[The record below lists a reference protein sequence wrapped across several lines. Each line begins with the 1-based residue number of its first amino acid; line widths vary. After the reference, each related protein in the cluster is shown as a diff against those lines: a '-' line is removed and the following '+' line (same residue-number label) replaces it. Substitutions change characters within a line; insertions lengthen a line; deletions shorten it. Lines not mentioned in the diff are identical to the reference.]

1 MLDLTL
7 ISFKKW
13 IFFLTVGLFTSVS
26 YSNPSKAF
34 PENMPLHT
42 KILWGESGVL
52 RKIKLAPETRKK
64 ELQLRVKML
73 QLHQKIALGS
83 LTAFSYQSYLGK
95 QLVDGNYEN
104 YDLHSKMSKVVWST
118 YMVSAGL
125 SYFAPPGMKYSKK
138 LSSIKIH
145 RLLSW
150 VHFAGMASIP
160 WLGYNISTKTSIG
173 ERDNA
178 INLHQNVAYAT
189 LFTMSFSALLSFLP
203 Y

>member
-1 MLDLTL
+1 M
-7 ISFKKW
+7 IGFKKW
-13 IFFLTVGLFTSVS
+13 NLFFTIGLFLSVP
-26 YSNPSKAF
+26 YSQSLQSL

-42 KILWGESGVL
+42 KLLWGESGL
-52 RKIKLAPETRKK
+52 FRIIKLAPETRQK

-83 LTAFSYQSYLGK
+83 LGAFFYQSYLGK
-95 QLVDGNYEN
+95 QMVDGNYKY
-104 YDLHSKMSKVVWST
+104 YDLHSSMSKVVWSS
-118 YMVSAGL
+118 YMTSAAL

-138 LSSIKIH
+138 LSSMKIH

-160 WLGYNISTKTSIG
+160 FLGYNIHNSSNYDKAVS
-173 ERDNA
+173 
-178 INLHQNVAYAT
+178 LHQNVAYVT
-189 LFTMSFSALLSFLP
+189 LFSMSLSALLTFLP

>member
-1 MLDLTL
+1 MTNDIKLSIILFSLIICTNTL
-7 ISFKKW
+7 IGGSPTN
-13 IFFLTVGLFTSVS
+13 L
-26 YSNPSKAF
+26 

-42 KILWGESGVL
+42 KVLWGENGVL
-52 RKIKLAPETRKK
+52 RKLKLAPNTRQE

-83 LTAFSYQSYLGK
+83 LGTFFYQSYLGK
-95 QLVDGNYEN
+95 QLVDGNYQN
-104 YDLHSKMSKVVWST
+104 LNTHSSLSKVVWST
-118 YMVSAGL
+118 YMLSASL
-125 SYFAPPGMKYSKK
+125 SYFAPPGLKYTQK
-138 LSSIKIH
+138 LSSMKIH

-160 WLGYNISTKTSIG
+160 ILGYNIGNSSPN
-173 ERDNA
+173 ERNSA
-178 INLHQNVAYAT
+178 IELHQNVAYAT

>member
-1 MLDLTL
+1 M
-7 ISFKKW
+7 IGFKKW
-13 IFFLTVGLFTSVS
+13 NLFFTIGLFLSVP
-26 YSNPSKAF
+26 YSQSLQSL

-42 KILWGESGVL
+42 KLLWGESGL
-52 RKIKLAPETRKK
+52 FRKIKLAPETRQK

-83 LTAFSYQSYLGK
+83 LGAFFYQSYLGK
-95 QLVDGNYEN
+95 QMVDGNYKY
-104 YDLHSKMSKVVWST
+104 YDLHSSMSKVVWSS
-118 YMVSAGL
+118 YMTSAAL

-138 LSSIKIH
+138 LSSMKIH

-160 WLGYNISTKTSIG
+160 FLGYNIHNSSNYDKAVS
-173 ERDNA
+173 
-178 INLHQNVAYAT
+178 LHQNVAYVT
-189 LFTMSFSALLSFLP
+189 LFSMSLSALLSFLP

>member
-1 MLDLTL
+1 M

-13 IFFLTVGLFTSVS
+13 NLFFTIGLFLSVP
-26 YSNPSKAF
+26 YSQSLQSL
-34 PENMPLHT
+34 PESMPLHT
-42 KILWGESGVL
+42 KLLWGESGL
-52 RKIKLAPETRKK
+52 FRKIKLAPETRQK

-83 LTAFSYQSYLGK
+83 LGAFFYQSYLGK
-95 QLVDGNYEN
+95 QMVDGNYKY
-104 YDLHSKMSKVVWST
+104 YDLHSSMSKVVWSS
-118 YMVSAGL
+118 YMTSAAL

-138 LSSIKIH
+138 LSSMKIH

-160 WLGYNISTKTSIG
+160 FLGYNIHNSSNYDKAVS
-173 ERDNA
+173 
-178 INLHQNVAYAT
+178 LHQNVAYVT
-189 LFTMSFSALLSFLP
+189 LFSMSLSALLSFLP

>member
-1 MLDLTL
+1 M
-7 ISFKKW
+7 IGFKKW
-13 IFFLTVGLFTSVS
+13 NLFFTIGLFLSVP
-26 YSNPSKAF
+26 YSQSLQSL

-42 KILWGESGVL
+42 KLLWGESGL
-52 RKIKLAPETRKK
+52 FRIIKLAPETRQK

-83 LTAFSYQSYLGK
+83 LGAFFYQSYLGK
-95 QLVDGNYEN
+95 QMVDGNYKY
-104 YDLHSKMSKVVWST
+104 YDLHSSMSKVVWSS
-118 YMVSAGL
+118 YMTSAAL

-138 LSSIKIH
+138 LSSMKIH

-160 WLGYNISTKTSIG
+160 FLGYNIHNSSNYDKAVS
-173 ERDNA
+173 
-178 INLHQNVAYAT
+178 LHQNVAYVT
-189 LFTMSFSALLSFLP
+189 LFSMSLSALLSFLP

>member
-1 MLDLTL
+1 M
-7 ISFKKW
+7 IGFKKW
-13 IFFLTVGLFTSVS
+13 NLFFTIGLFLSVP
-26 YSNPSKAF
+26 YSQSLQSL

-42 KILWGESGVL
+42 KLLWGESGL
-52 RKIKLAPETRKK
+52 FRKIKLAPETRQK

-83 LTAFSYQSYLGK
+83 LGAFFYQSYLGK
-95 QLVDGNYEN
+95 QMVDGNYKY
-104 YDLHSKMSKVVWST
+104 YDLHSSMSKVVWSS
-118 YMVSAGL
+118 YMTSAAL

-138 LSSIKIH
+138 LSSMKIH

-160 WLGYNISTKTSIG
+160 FLGYNIHNSGDYNKAVSL
-173 ERDNA
+173 N
-178 INLHQNVAYAT
+178 QNVAYVT
-189 LFTMSFSALLSFLP
+189 LFSMSLSALLSFLP

>member
-1 MLDLTL
+1 M

-13 IFFLTVGLFTSVS
+13 NLFLTFGLFLSVPLCQS
-26 YSNPSKAF
+26 LHSL

-42 KILWGESGVL
+42 KLLWGESGL
-52 RKIKLAPETRKK
+52 FRKIKLAPETRQK

-83 LTAFSYQSYLGK
+83 LGVFFYQSYLGK
-95 QLVDGNYEN
+95 QMVDGNYK
-104 YDLHSKMSKVVWST
+104 YHDLHSSMSKVVWSS
-118 YMVSAGL
+118 YMTSAAL

-138 LSSIKIH
+138 LSSMKIH

-160 WLGYNISTKTSIG
+160 FLGYNIHNSSNYDKAVS
-173 ERDNA
+173 
-178 INLHQNVAYAT
+178 LHQNVAYVT
-189 LFTMSFSALLSFLP
+189 LFSMSLSALLSFLP